1 MAQQELD
8 GEEQVGSKS
17 IVPGSLLAV
26 GVSALILVGASLPTF
41 AQKSKDTLRVALVDP
56 VSTPVLYEDP
66 KPETGFLSSAAFDS
80 LLCFDEK
87 HGEIRPHLATS
98 WKMVDERTLEMT
110 LRKDVKFHD
119 GVPFSADDAV
129 YTLNWQIDPKSKY
142 RFASNMSWLERA
154 EKIDDHRL
162 RVIAK
167 YPNPLMLLRLAVGA
181 PILPAKLHASF
192 TEAGE
197 FGRRKPVGTGPYRVV
212 SIDSANGAVLELNRE
227 YRHGSDCKPAGS
239 IGRMHAIPMPDM
251 QTQVAQLMTGGVD
264 LLHVAERD
272 QVEMLQRDP
281 RVAVTATQAI
291 TFHYLT
297 MDAAGRSGN
306 KALQDVRVRRA
317 IVQALDREL
326 ITRSVV
332 PGGNEAR
339 PWDMFCFPIQKGCAG
354 SVKPYPHDIDAAR
367 KLLAEAGYANGFDV
381 EISAT
386 PGSHDLATAIAGGL
400 RRVGVRTTVAR
411 LTFGAYRANQVAGK
425 LQMLVGQWT
434 SGGFPDVAST
444 ADFYFSGGPR
454 DYWRDE
460 ELTKL
465 EKEGLVTVDET
476 KRREIYGR
484 MFDKANRLA
493 YVLPFSTKPDVFVHT
508 KDIEI
513 DKGSLNTYG
522 ADLFGMR
529 WK

>member
-1 MAQQELD
+1 
-8 GEEQVGSKS
+8 
-17 IVPGSLLAV
+17 
-26 GVSALILVGASLPTF
+26 
-41 AQKSKDTLRVALVDP
+41 
-56 VSTPVLYEDP
+56 
-66 KPETGFLSSAAFDS
+66 
-80 LLCFDEK
+80 
-87 HGEIRPHLATS
+87 
-98 WKMVDERTLEMT
+98 MVDERTLEMT
-110 LRKDVKFHD
+110 LRNDVKFHD
-119 GVPFSADDAV
+119 GVPFTADDAV

-167 YPNPLMLLRLAVGA
+167 YPNPLMLMRLAVGA

-212 SIDSANGAVLELNRE
+212 SIDSANGAVLELNRD

-239 IGRMHAIPMPDM
+239 IGRMHATPMPDM

-272 QVEMLQRDP
+272 QVELLQRDP

-332 PGGNEAR
+332 PGGNEAKA
-339 PWDMFCFPIQKGCAG
+339 WDMFCFPIQKGCAG
-354 SVKPYPHDIDAAR
+354 SVKPYPHDLDAAR

-386 PGSHDLATAIAGGL
+386 PDRMTSLRPSPAGCGGL
-400 RRVGVRTTVAR
+400 AYAPPSRASPSAPTGRTRLPASCRCWWVNGRRAGFRMSRLPLISTSRAAAR
-411 LTFGAYRANQVAGK
+411 L
-425 LQMLVGQWT
+425 L
-434 SGGFPDVAST
+434 
-444 ADFYFSGGPR
+444 
-454 DYWRDE
+454 RDE

-465 EKEGLVTVDET
+465 EKEGLATVDEA

-484 MFDKANRLA
+484 MFRQGQPPRLRAAVLNEAGRVRA
-493 YVLPFSTKPDVFVHT
+493 YQGPRDRQGLAEHIRRGPVRHALEIERIPPLSPTVAPIVSMVLRPARAPPASAPNPK
-508 KDIEI
+508 
-513 DKGSLNTYG
+513 
-522 ADLFGMR
+522 R
-529 WK
+529 

>member
-1 MAQQELD
+1 MGLQAVARNALA
-8 GEEQVGSKS
+8 
-17 IVPGSLLAV
+17 LAV
-26 GVSALILVGASLPTF
+26 VGAIAYALPGIPAH

-66 KPETGFLSSAAFDS
+66 KPETGLLSSAAFDS

-87 HGEIRPHLATS
+87 QGAIRPHLATS
-98 WKMVDERTLEMT
+98 WEMVDERTLEMT
-110 LRKDVKFHD
+110 LRNDVRFHD
-119 GVPFSADDAV
+119 GAPFTADDAV

-192 TEAGE
+192 TEAGD
-197 FGRRKPVGTGPYRVV
+197 FGRKKPVGTGPYKVV
-212 SIDSANGAVLELNRE
+212 SIDSTNGAVLELNRD
-227 YRHGSDCKPAGS
+227 YKHGSDCKPAGS

-306 KALQDVRVRRA
+306 KALQDLRVRRA
-317 IVQALDREL
+317 LVQALDRNR

-332 PGGNEAR
+332 PGGDEAKA
-339 PWDMFCFPIQKGCAG
+339 WDMFCFPIQRGCGG
-354 SVKPYPHDIDAAR
+354 SVKPYPHDLDAAR
-367 KLLAEAGYANGFDV
+367 KLLAEAGYSGGFDV
-381 EISAT
+381 EIAAT
-386 PGSHDLATAIAGGL
+386 PGSHDLATAIAGEL
-400 RRVGVRTTVAR
+400 RRIGVRATVAR

-434 SGGFPDVAST
+434 SGGFPDASST

-454 DYWRDE
+454 DYWRDA

-465 EKEGLVTVDET
+465 EKEGLATVDEA
-476 KRREIYGR
+476 KRREIYAR
-484 MFDKANRLA
+484 MFDKANSMA

-508 KDIEI
+508 RDLEI